1 MMYSAVRQKQNRQT
15 HTTHPIDRHR
25 DTHRQTQAQTDSQ
38 DSLPAGT
45 YSDSHTGR
53 HTDRQRTD
61 RQHREQEVENS
72 NLDSPSA
79 KGLQEEVLLFLPL
92 M

>member
-1 MMYSAVRQKQNRQT
+1 MMYSAVQQKQNRHT

-53 HTDRQRTD
+53 
-61 RQHREQEVENS
+61 QHREQELENS